1 MVDKSI
7 LITQIASYII
17 NTKCTVRD
25 AGAEFGVGKS
35 TVHKY
40 MTEKL
45 EDINPEMYQKVRQII
60 DFNLS
65 VRHLRGGEATKEKYL
80 KQHENPPENL

>member
-1 MVDKSI
+1 MNDKSA

-45 EDINPEMYQKVRQII
+45 EQINPEMYHQVRQII
-60 DFNLS
+60 DYNLS

-80 KQHENPPENL
+80 KQHEKENENS